1 MVKGDRSL
9 DVTGRE
15 VREMRNA
22 ETILGIIRERGRQ
35 RLPLGDVY
43 RQLFNPALYLHSYA
57 RLYRNDGA
65 MTKGVTAETV
75 DGMSLGKINGI
86 IERVRRESYRW
97 SPVRRVYIPK
107 PKGGGPRPLGI
118 PTWSD
123 KLLQDVVRAILE
135 AYYEPRFSDH
145 SHGFRPGRG
154 CHTALARVKKA
165 WTGTKWF
172 VEGDI
177 RGCFNNIGHET
188 LMGILGHDITDGRFL
203 RLIRNLLRAGYLE
216 DWRLQPTLSGS
227 PQGGTVSP
235 ILSNVY
241 LDRLDQFV
249 EQTLIPEYTRGKRR
263 AANLEH
269 ERLGHRSRCCRKS
282 GRVEEAKALEAA
294 RRTVPSCDTRDPNY
308 RRLRYVRYADDFL
321 LGFAGPK
328 SEAEAIRDRLSAFL
342 AQELGLELS
351 AEKTLITHAN
361 TEKARF
367 LGYDI
372 SVIQCD
378 TKITG
383 NRRSVNGGIALR
395 MPPSFVAERSRS
407 YTRDGK
413 PIHRKER
420 THDSDYSIVCQY
432 QAEYRGFVQYYQL
445 AANIAWLSR
454 LNWVMRVSLLK
465 TLANKHRSTVA
476 KQARRLA
483 AKVVTPYGF
492 RACLEVQVPR
502 EGKAPL
508 VGRFGGLPLRTN
520 LTASIDDRPL
530 ERKRFGGTELL
541 QRVLADACEACGS
554 TVNVEVHHVRKLADL
569 NRRDG
574 RPPPDWVRLMASRRR
589 KTLVLCRICHDNIH
603 AGRPLRRR
611 AE

>member
-1 MVKGDRSL
+1 
-9 DVTGRE
+9 
-15 VREMRNA
+15 MRNA
-22 ETILGIIRERGRQ
+22 ETVLGIIQERGRR

-43 RQLFNPALYLHSYA
+43 RQLFNPELFLQSYA

-65 MTKGVTAETV
+65 MTKGVTAENV

-86 IERVRRESYRW
+86 IDQLRYERYRW

-107 PKGGGPRPLGI
+107 PKGGSRPLGI

-135 AYYEPRFSDH
+135 AYYEPRFSDQ

-172 VEGDI
+172 IEGDI

-235 ILSNVY
+235 ILSNIY

-249 EQTLIPEYTRGKRR
+249 EQTLIPEYTRGNRR
-263 AANLEH
+263 AANPTYN
-269 ERLGHRSRCCRKS
+269 RLSHRAWYCRTI
-282 GRVEEAKALEAA
+282 GNVEEAKALEQA
-294 RRTVPSCDTRDPNY
+294 RRALPSNDPNDPDY
-308 RRLRYVRYADDFL
+308 RRLHYIRYADDFL

-351 AEKTLITHAN
+351 AEKTPITHAS

-372 SVIQCD
+372 SVVQCD

-383 NRRSVNGGIALR
+383 NRRSVNGGIAL
-395 MPPSFVAERSRS
+395 
-407 YTRDGK
+407 
-413 PIHRKER
+413 
-420 THDSDYSIVCQY
+420 
-432 QAEYRGFVQYYQL
+432 
-445 AANIAWLSR
+445 
-454 LNWVMRVSLLK
+454 
-465 TLANKHRSTVA
+465 
-476 KQARRLA
+476 
-483 AKVVTPYGF
+483 
-492 RACLEVQVPR
+492 
-502 EGKAPL
+502 
-508 VGRFGGLPLRTN
+508 
-520 LTASIDDRPL
+520 
-530 ERKRFGGTELL
+530 
-541 QRVLADACEACGS
+541 
-554 TVNVEVHHVRKLADL
+554 
-569 NRRDG
+569 
-574 RPPPDWVRLMASRRR
+574 
-589 KTLVLCRICHDNIH
+589 
-603 AGRPLRRR
+603 
-611 AE
+611 